1 MHSKSGDSDVL
12 SLTFNLLE
20 SFSKIFANFFF
31 HFQNNSI
38 LKISVNFNLD
48 LFFFYILKMNYKLIH
63 FREISNNCL
72 SNLFIVLLILL

>member
-1 MHSKSGDSDVL
+1 MHSNSGDSDVL

-20 SFSKIFANFFF
+20 SFSKIFPNFFF

-48 LFFFYILKMNYKLIH
+48 FFLNILKINYKLIH